1 MEPCGLTALVPVEP
15 STTPR
20 RRVEGQRLRIPPWP
34 RNRGVLHRWRTVPL
48 ASLHRF
54 VPYFRPMN
62 SPPADHSQ
70 PLAGLETDEAL
81 RAILEGT
88 ATETGQQFFAALVEN
103 LAKALSTHGA
113 WVTEYFPERRRLR
126 ALAFWF
132 DGQWVSDYEVDITG
146 SPCEQ
151 VIDQR
156 RLVHFPDR
164 LIELFPDDQEVADNG
179 AVSYMGMPLLDTDGS
194 ILGHLA
200 VIDRRPI
207 PEEPRVHAI
216 FKIFAARAA
225 AELQRL
231 RAETEVREREEKV
244 GRLLGSAMDAII
256 ELDEELRISRVNPAA
271 EKVFRCSDTTMV
283 GQDFHRFVEETDGNR
298 LATLITALDTRPEG
312 ARSSWIA
319 GGLTA
324 RCPDGGLFPAEAT
337 ISRFELHHR
346 KYTTLILRN
355 VRDRVEAE
363 QKIQSLTAETEL
375 LREELQTLHQD
386 GTLIGESQALKHV
399 LHDISQVA
407 GTDATVLIMGE
418 TGTGKELAARAI
430 HTASRRRERPLV
442 IVNCAAI
449 PSTLIESEF
458 FGHEPGAFTGATKKR
473 EGRFALAHKG
483 TIFLDEIGELPLDL
497 QAKLLRVLQE
507 GEFDPV
513 GSSTTRKVDVRVL
526 AATNRDLAAAAKQG
540 TFREDLYYRLN
551 VFPVRLPPLRERGD
565 DVVRLA
571 SLFAQRFAEK
581 MGRTLAPL
589 TVDDSRRLQ
598 AYSWPG
604 NVRELQN
611 VIERA
616 VITAQDGRLNLD
628 RALPE
633 ASSTQSATVGKTASP
648 PPAILS
654 AKEFEELERTNILR
668 ALEETKWKVSGEK
681 GAASLLGLNASTLSS
696 RMKALKIQ
704 KPA

>member
-1 MEPCGLTALVPVEP
+1 
-15 STTPR
+15 
-20 RRVEGQRLRIPPWP
+20 
-34 RNRGVLHRWRTVPL
+34 
-48 ASLHRF
+48 
-54 VPYFRPMN
+54 MN
-62 SPPADHSQ
+62 SSPADQSKPIAQ
-70 PLAGLETDEAL
+70 PLTGLETDEAL

-88 ATETGQQFFAALVEN
+88 ATETGRRFFAALVEN
-103 LAKALSTHGA
+103 LARVLSTHGA

-179 AVSYMGMPLLDTDGS
+179 AVSYMGMPLMDTDGS

-200 VIDRRPI
+200 VVDRRPI

-271 EKVFRCSDTTMV
+271 EKAFRSNERTMV
-283 GQDFHRFVEETDGNR
+283 GQDFHRFLDETDCHR
-298 LATLITALDTRPEG
+298 LAALITALDARPEG

-324 RCPDGGLFPAEAT
+324 HCPDGSSFPAEAT

-346 KYTTLILRN
+346 KYTTIILRN

-375 LREELQTLHQD
+375 LREELHALHQD
-386 GTLIGESQALKHV
+386 GTLIGESHALTHV
-399 LHDISQVA
+399 LRDIGQVA
-407 GTDATVLIMGE
+407 ETDATVLITGE

-430 HTASRRRERPLV
+430 HTASRRRDRPLV

-473 EGRFALAHKG
+473 EGRFSLAHKG

-513 GSSTTRKVDVRVL
+513 GSSTTKKVDVRVL

-551 VFPVRLPPLRERGD
+551 VFPIRLPPLRERGD
-565 DVVRLA
+565 DVIRLA
-571 SLFAQRFAEK
+571 SIFAQRFAK
-581 MGRTLAPL
+581 RMGRTLVPL
-589 TVDDSRRLQ
+589 TTDDARRLQ
-598 AYSWPG
+598 AYGWPG
-604 NVRELQN
+604 NVRELRN

-616 VITAQDGRLNLD
+616 VITAQDGMLNLD

-633 ASSTQSATVGKTASP
+633 APSTQSAAVDKAASP
-648 PPAILS
+648 PSAILS
-654 AKEFEELERTNILR
+654 AKELERLERTNILR
-668 ALEETKWKVSGEK
+668 ALEQTNWKVSGEK

-696 RMKALKIQ
+696 RMKALQIK
-704 KPA
+704 KPR

>member
-1 MEPCGLTALVPVEP
+1 MGRSSAD
-15 STTPR
+15 SSK
-20 RRVEGQRLRIPPWP
+20 
-34 RNRGVLHRWRTVPL
+34 PL
-48 ASLHRF
+48 QDLE
-54 VPYFRPMN
+54 
-62 SPPADHSQ
+62 ADV
-70 PLAGLETDEAL
+70 AL

-88 ATETGQQFFAALVEN
+88 ATETGRQFFAALVQN
-103 LAKALSTHGA
+103 LAKALATHGA
-113 WVTEYFPERRRLR
+113 WVTEYFPEQRRLR
-126 ALAFWF
+126 ALAFWM
-132 DGQWVSDYEVDITG
+132 DGQWVPGYEVDIAG

-151 VIDQR
+151 VIDKRQ
-156 RLVHFPDR
+156 LVHFPDR
-164 LIELFPDDQEVADNG
+164 LVELFPDDPEVADNG
-179 AVSYMGMPLLDTDGS
+179 AVSYLGVPLLDTDGS

-207 PEEPRVHAI
+207 PEDPRVHAI

-231 RAETEVREREEKV
+231 RAEAEVREREEKV

-256 ELDEELRISRVNPAA
+256 ELDEGLRILRANPAA
-271 EKVFRCSDTTMV
+271 ERVFRCGDATMV
-283 GQDFHRFVEETDGNR
+283 GQDFRRFVEEKDGDR
-298 LATLITALDTRPEG
+298 LATLIDALDARPEG
-312 ARSSWIA
+312 VCSSWIA
-319 GGLTA
+319 GGLAA
-324 RCPDGGLFPAEAT
+324 RYPEGGSFPAEAT

-355 VRDRVEAE
+355 VHDRMEAE

-375 LREELQTLHQD
+375 LREELRAVHQN
-386 GTLIGESQALKHV
+386 GVLIGESQALKQV
-399 LHDISQVA
+399 LRDIAQVA
-407 GTDATVLIMGE
+407 GADTTVLIMGE

-430 HTASRRRERPLV
+430 HAASHRRERPLV

-473 EGRFALAHKG
+473 EGRFSLAHTG

-513 GSSTTRKVDVRVL
+513 GSSTTRKVDVRVV

-551 VFPVRLPPLRERGD
+551 VFPIRLPPLRERGD

-571 SLFAQRFAEK
+571 SIFAQRFSAK

-589 TVDDSRRLQ
+589 EADGARRLQ
-598 AYSWPG
+598 TYSWPG

-616 VITAQDGRLNLD
+616 VITSTDGRLNLE

-633 ASSTQSATVGKTASP
+633 PTAPTSSAGKTSEP
-648 PPAILS
+648 PTGIIRT
-654 AKEFEELERTNILR
+654 AKELEELERTNILR
-668 ALEETKWKVSGEK
+668 ALEAAKWKVSGEL
-681 GAASLLGLNASTLSS
+681 GAAKLLGLNASTLSS
-696 RMKALKIQ
+696 RMKALKIH
-704 KPA
+704 KPATG

>member
-1 MEPCGLTALVPVEP
+1 MSVP
-15 STTPR
+15 SID
-20 RRVEGQRLRIPPWP
+20 Q
-34 RNRGVLHRWRTVPL
+34 
-48 ASLHRF
+48 
-54 VPYFRPMN
+54 
-62 SPPADHSQ
+62 SQ
-70 PLAGLETDEAL
+70 PLAGLATDKAL

-88 ATETGQQFFAALVEN
+88 ATETGRQFFAALVEN

-132 DGQWVSDYEVDITG
+132 DGQWVQDYEVDIAG

-151 VIDQR
+151 VIDKRQ
-156 RLVHFPDR
+156 LVHFPDR
-164 LIELFPDDQEVADNG
+164 LVELFPDDQEVADNG
-179 AVSYMGMPLLDTDGS
+179 AVSYLGVPLLDTDGS

-207 PEEPRVHAI
+207 PEDPRVHAI

-231 RAETEVREREEKV
+231 RAEAEVREREEKV

-256 ELDEELRISRVNPAA
+256 ELDDAFCVSRVNPAA
-271 EKVFRCSDTTMV
+271 EKVFRCRHDTMA
-283 GQDFHRFVEETDGNR
+283 GQDFRRFVDEADSRRLAALIDELDASPEGNR
-298 LATLITALDTRPEG
+298 SRWIT
-312 ARSSWIA
+312 

-324 RCPDGGLFPAEAT
+324 RCPDGGSFPAEAT

-346 KYTTLILRN
+346 KHTTLILRN

-363 QKIQSLTAETEL
+363 QKIESLTTEATL
-375 LREELQTLHQD
+375 LREELHALHQD
-386 GTLIGESQALKHV
+386 STLIGESHALKQV
-399 LHDISQVA
+399 LRDISQVA
-407 GTDATVLIMGE
+407 GTDTTVLIMGE

-430 HTASRRRERPLV
+430 HTASRRHERPLV

-473 EGRFALAHKG
+473 DGRFALAHKG

-513 GSSTTRKVDVRVL
+513 GSSTTRRVDVRVL
-526 AATNRDLAAAAKQG
+526 AATNRDLATAVKQG

-551 VFPVRLPPLRERGD
+551 VFPIRLPPLRERGD

-571 SLFAQRFAEK
+571 SLFAQRFAAK

-589 TVDDSRRLQ
+589 GAGDAHRLQ

-616 VITAQDGRLNLD
+616 VITAHNGTLNLD

-633 ASSTQSATVGKTASP
+633 APSTQQTPASRTASRP
-648 PPAILS
+648 DAILS
-654 AKEFEELERTNILR
+654 AKELEELERANILR
-668 ALEETKWKVSGEK
+668 ALETAKWKVSGEK

-696 RMKALKIQ
+696 RMKALKIH
-704 KPA
+704 KPG

>member
-1 MEPCGLTALVPVEP
+1 M
-15 STTPR
+15 
-20 RRVEGQRLRIPPWP
+20 
-34 RNRGVLHRWRTVPL
+34 PL
-48 ASLHRF
+48 ATATCLAS
-54 VPYFRPMN
+54 YFRPMAL
-62 SPPADHSQ
+62 SSADFSK
-70 PLAGLETDEAL
+70 PLQDLETDVAL

-88 ATETGQQFFAALVEN
+88 ATETGRQFFAALVQN
-103 LAKALSTHGA
+103 LAKALATHGA
-113 WVTEYFPERRRLR
+113 WVTEYFPEQRRLR
-126 ALAFWF
+126 ALAFWM
-132 DGQWVSDYEVDITG
+132 DGQWVPDYEVDIAG

-151 VIDQR
+151 VIDKRQ
-156 RLVHFPDR
+156 LVHFPDR
-164 LIELFPDDQEVADNG
+164 LVELFPDDPEVADNG
-179 AVSYMGMPLLDTDGS
+179 AVSYLGVPLLDTDGS

-207 PEEPRVHAI
+207 PEDPRVQAI

-256 ELDEELRISRVNPAA
+256 ELDEGLRILRVNPAA
-271 EKVFRCSDTTMV
+271 EKVFRCRDTTMV
-283 GQDFHRFVEETDGNR
+283 GQDFRRFVEEKDGDR
-298 LATLITALDTRPEG
+298 LATLIDALDARPEG

-324 RCPDGGLFPAEAT
+324 RCPEGGSFPAEAT

-355 VRDRVEAE
+355 IHDRMEAE

-375 LREELQTLHQD
+375 LREELRALHQD
-386 GTLIGESQALKHV
+386 GALIGESQALKQV
-399 LHDISQVA
+399 LGDITQVA
-407 GTDATVLIMGE
+407 GTDTTVLIMGE

-430 HTASRRRERPLV
+430 HAASHRHERPLV

-473 EGRFALAHKG
+473 EGRFSLAHKG

-513 GSSTTRKVDVRVL
+513 GSSTTRKVDVRVV
-526 AATNRDLAAAAKQG
+526 AATNRDLAAAVKQG

-551 VFPVRLPPLRERGD
+551 VFPVRLPPLRDRGD

-571 SLFAQRFAEK
+571 SAFAQQFAAK
-581 MGRTLAPL
+581 MGRTLGPL
-589 TVDDSRRLQ
+589 ATDDARRLQ

-616 VITAQDGRLNLD
+616 VITSTDGRLNVE

-633 ASSTQSATVGKTASP
+633 PTVPASLASGTSEP
-648 PPAILS
+648 PTGTIRT
-654 AKEFEELERTNILR
+654 AKELEELERTNILR
-668 ALEETKWKVSGEK
+668 ALEATKWKVSGEL
-681 GAASLLGLNASTLSS
+681 GAAKLLGLNASTLSS
-696 RMKALKIQ
+696 RMKALKIH
-704 KPA
+704 KPATG